1 MARAA
6 TTLPQAPWGM
16 LKDRC
21 PYLIG
26 QAPERIEYLWQICYR
41 RLFYR
46 GGPGTGAALAA
57 IDMTLWEWPGP
68 GRG

>member
-1 MARAA
+1 
-6 TTLPQAPWGM
+6 M